1 MCLAIPYGRNDGG
14 GGTRLGCALRAR
26 PARAPAGAA
35 VLILILAALGPLLGG
50 ANTWPWSLLL
60 LIQGLATLALAA
72 LADRLPDHCRVSA
85 PGYPRQAL
93 LAITLGLGGGL
104 IGFALLGDVQA
115 AAGWRVLAGL
125 SLLGLG
131 WPLAAAPLRRQAA
144 WCRVTPSALLRHLSA
159 TLNGSL
165 TALILLA
172 LGAWTGLTW
181 ISLTGAALG
190 VVGVLLLVGAL
201 PRDAHHA

>member
-1 MCLAIPYGRNDGG
+1 MCLAIPYGRKDGG
-14 GGTRLGCALRAR
+14 GGTRLGRYLRAR

-35 VLILILAALGPLLGG
+35 VLILILAALEPLLGG
-50 ANTWPWSLLL
+50 ARVWPWSLLL
-60 LIQGLATLALAA
+60 LVQGLTTLALAA

-93 LAITLGLGGGL
+93 LAVTLGLGGGL
-104 IGFALLGDVQA
+104 IGFSLLGDTE
-115 AAGWRVLAGL
+115 AGWRGLAGL

-144 WCRVTPSALLRHLSA
+144 WCRVTPSAPLRHLPA
-159 TLNGSL
+159 TLNGGL
-165 TALILLA
+165 AALILLA

-190 VVGVLLLVGAL
+190 LVCVVLLARAI
-201 PRDAHHA
+201 PSDPHHA